1 MKHAHAS
8 SLALIAD
15 SQGRTGEWY
24 CPHGSNSEGKA
35 HKSLGLLITFTQFAV
50 TALFTWPTHF
60 SLSNPPFFLRSPAVP
75 VLRWLPNILIFFAVN
90 LLNNFAFGYNISV
103 PVHIILRSGG
113 SATTMVIGWVWG
125 KRYNGT
131 QVFSVA
137 VLTVGVIVAAMSDA
151 QSKVSEI
158 QTSCTLGTP
167 Q

>member
-1 MKHAHAS
+1 MKHAQAS

-15 SQGRTGEWY
+15 CQGRTGEWY
-24 CPHGSNSEGKA
+24 CPHGSNLEGKA
-35 HKSLGLLITFTQFAV
+35 HKSPGLLITFTQFVV
-50 TALFTWPTHF
+50 TAFFTWPTHF
-60 SLSNPPFFLRSPAVP
+60 SWSNPPFFLRSPAVP

-113 SATTMVIGWVWG
+113 SATTMLIGWAWG
-125 KRYNGT
+125 KRYNGA

-137 VLTVGVIVAAMSDA
+137 MLTAGVIVAAMSDA
-151 QSKVSEI
+151 QSQVSDI
-158 QTSCTLGTP
+158 QTSSSLSSP